1 LCIGLKYFI
10 SFLTLIYF
18 NRKFNNFEF
27 QTLTEAVRY
36 SVVVKEYTPFKFISE
51 WVDQIPM
58 FCPEPFSPKDYPTA
72 TVVSVTA
79 PVAPVVAAPV
89 SASASDRSQPTLYRR
104 PDGEAVSIILSP
116 TATPTATP
124 SKRARSTPLSLPS
137 SLGSSG

>member
-1 LCIGLKYFI
+1 M
-10 SFLTLIYF
+10 
-18 NRKFNNFEF
+18 F
-27 QTLTEAVRY
+27 QTRTEAVCY

-58 FCPEPFSPKDYPTA
+58 FCPDPFSPKDYPSA
-72 TVVSVTA
+72 TVVSATA
-79 PVAPVVAAPV
+79 PPVAPLVAAPV
-89 SASASDRSQPTLYRR
+89 SASASASDLSQPTLYRR

-137 SLGSSG
+137 SSGSSG

>member
-1 LCIGLKYFI
+1 M
-10 SFLTLIYF
+10 
-18 NRKFNNFEF
+18 F
-27 QTLTEAVRY
+27 QTRTEAVCY

-58 FCPEPFSPKDYPTA
+58 FCPDPFSPKDYPSA
-72 TVVSVTA
+72 TVVSATA
-79 PVAPVVAAPV
+79 PVAPVAAAPV
-89 SASASDRSQPTLYRR
+89 SASDLSQPTLYRR

-137 SLGSSG
+137 SSGSSGQLAIIWLVHSKPLN